1 MIDTAV
7 AGSVSGVARQRVQA
21 EGFVSAKPE
30 RHLNVDTPVA
40 YQPSV
45 IDQLYQQGSARIR
58 FPDMAASGPL
68 QAVLLNTA
76 GGLTGDD
83 EIRWTG
89 AAGEQSHLC
98 LSTAACEKIYRS
110 HGPDAR
116 QATRLEVAS
125 GARLE
130 WLPQESI
137 LFNGACLNRTMHV
150 QLAEQSEALLVESL
164 VFGRQAMNESI
175 ARLRV
180 RDQWRIHRGGKL
192 LHAEALQIDFND
204 QLDARKMCMLHHF
217 SAISTILFVG
227 NGNDEQLISVADR
240 IRSIA
245 GSDPDEV
252 RFGASVLPSRL
263 VVRVLATDSYQLR
276 KFLIPCLELLN
287 NGRAVPAVWKV

>member
-1 MIDTAV
+1 MTDAV
-7 AGSVSGVARQRVQA
+7 VACSAPGIARQRVQA

-30 RHLNVDTPVA
+30 HHQNADTA
-40 YQPSV
+40 IGYQPSV

-83 EIRWTG
+83 DMQWAG

-98 LSTAACEKIYRS
+98 ISTAACEKIYRS

-116 QATRLEVAS
+116 QTTRLDVAS

-164 VFGRQAMNESI
+164 VLGRQAMNESI
-175 ARLRV
+175 EQLRV
-180 RDQWRIHRGGKL
+180 RDQWRIYRGGKL
-192 LHAEALQIDFND
+192 LHAEALQ
-204 QLDARKMCMLHHF
+204 LDISDRYGCSTDVHAASLQCNQHH
-217 SAISTILFVG
+217 SS
-227 NGNDEQLISVADR
+227 
-240 IRSIA
+240 
-245 GSDPDEV
+245 
-252 RFGASVLPSRL
+252 
-263 VVRVLATDSYQLR
+263 
-276 KFLIPCLELLN
+276 C
-287 NGRAVPAVWKV
+287 